1 MKNLISA
8 VIALLSLVQMTA
20 QNILTK
26 DNIHEIAAS
35 MSLEEKAALVVGVGL
50 ETDVPDAVGQIRGIE
65 RLGVP
70 PVLLADGP
78 AGLRIS
84 PTRDGQ
90 SRTFHCTSF
99 PVGTA
104 MSSTWNVELAEEVG
118 KAVGSEMRD
127 YGIDVILGPALN
139 IQRNPLC
146 GRNFE
151 YYSEDPFLTGYIG
164 AAVIDGIQSMGT
176 GACIK
181 HYAANN
187 QETNRVHNDSRV
199 SERALREIYLKG
211 FEIAVRK
218 SQPWMLMSSYNMLNG
233 QYTSVNRWLMHDV
246 LRSEW
251 GFEGVTVTDW
261 GFNGI
266 PPADQLKAG
275 NDLMMEGCK
284 EQYELVLKAI
294 ADGQLTEDQLDECVM
309 RILELATRSCRFRG
323 TDYSDN
329 PDLKASAEVALK
341 TAHESIVLLENKD
354 RTLPMNPDVK
364 TIALFGN
371 ASYDFLEG
379 GTGSGEVHEPYI
391 ISPADGF
398 AADGYTINQSLAD
411 AYRKYIKDGVD
422 ADFAKNGKRHWF
434 FGRFH
439 PKEMTVE
446 INAIRKAAKESDFAV
461 ITFSRQA
468 GEAGDRYARKGDYE
482 LSESEFAM
490 LENITSE
497 FHKRGKKV
505 AVVLNVGSPMEVA
518 SWKNIPDA
526 ILISWQCGQEGGHAI
541 SDIISGKV
549 CPSGKL
555 PATFPVSYSTIPS
568 ADNFPGENR
577 RRGEDGE
584 KVPNIDYTEYKEG
597 IYVGYRHFDRVNTAL
612 SYPFGYGLSY
622 TEFMYED
629 MQIVKSGY
637 DYTVSVNVRNVGD
650 TPGKEAVQLYV
661 AAPGNDKPLKEL
673 RAFSKTGLLEPGQS
687 QRIAMT
693 FTTYDLASFDEES
706 GMWVTEKGI
715 YRCLLGAS
723 SADIR
728 LSDDFAVYSRI
739 SVPAHPMA
747 RCQAPTL

>member
-1 MKNLISA
+1 MKKLIFA
-8 VIALLSLVQMTA
+8 VTTLLSLVPMSAQM
-20 QNILTK
+20 ILTES
-26 DNIHEIAAS
+26 NIHEITAS

-50 ETDVPDAVGQIRGIE
+50 ETDVPDAVGQIRAIE
-65 RLGVP
+65 RLGIP

-127 YGIDVILGPALN
+127 YGIDVILGPVLN

-151 YYSEDPFLTGYIG
+151 YYSEDPFLTGYMG
-164 AAVIDGIQSMGT
+164 AAVIEGIQSMGV
-176 GACIK
+176 GACVK
-181 HYAANN
+181 HFAANN

-211 FEIAVRK
+211 FEITVRK

-233 QYTSVNRWLMHDV
+233 RYTSVNRWLMHDV

-251 GFEGVTVTDW
+251 GFEGVAVTDW
-261 GFNGI
+261 GFNGT

-284 EQYELVLKAI
+284 EQYELVLKALYE
-294 ADGQLTEDQLDECVM
+294 GQLTEDQLDECVM

-341 TAHESIVLLENKD
+341 AAHERIVLLENKD
-354 RTLPMNPDVK
+354 KTLPLSPDVK
-364 TIALFGN
+364 TVALFGN

-398 AADGYTINQSLAD
+398 AADGYIVNRSLAD

-439 PKEMTVE
+439 PKEMTVDLKM
-446 INAIRKAAKESDFAV
+446 ICKAARESDFAV
-461 ITFSRQA
+461 MTFSRQA
-468 GEAGDRYARKGDYE
+468 GEAGDRYARKGDFE

-490 LENITSE
+490 LTNVAAE
-497 FHKRGKKV
+497 FHKHGKKV
-505 AVVLNVGSPMEVA
+505 VVVLNVGSPMEVA

-526 ILISWQCGQEGGHAI
+526 VLISWQCGQEGGHAI
-541 SDIISGKV
+541 SDVMSGKV

-555 PATFPVSYSTIPS
+555 PATFPVSYSTLPS

-577 RRGEDGE
+577 RRGENGVE
-584 KVPNIDYTEYKEG
+584 VPNIDYTEYKEG
-597 IYVGYRHFDRVNTAL
+597 IYVGYRHFNRVNTAL

-622 TEFMYED
+622 TKFEYED
-629 MQIVKSGY
+629 MEIVKSGY
-637 DYTVSVNVRNVGD
+637 DYTVTVSVRNVGD
-650 TPGKEAVQLYV
+650 IPGKEAVQLYV
-661 AAPGNDKPLKEL
+661 AAPGRDMDKPLKEL
-673 RAFSKTGLLEPGQS
+673 RAFAKTGILEPGQS
-687 QRIAMT
+687 QRISMT
-693 FTTYDLASFDEES
+693 FSTYDLASFDEES
-706 GMWVTEKGI
+706 GMWVTEKGT
-715 YRCLLGAS
+715 YRCLVGAS

-728 LSDDFAVYSRI
+728 LSDDFAVYSRM
-739 SVPAHPMA
+739 SVPVHRMT
-747 RCQAPTL
+747 R